1 MSRIA
6 PDSRLA
12 DVPGVK
18 VGHWTDRRAGTGATV
33 VTFDRLSPASVH
45 VAGGA
50 PGSQETELL
59 DPSRSVPGVDAIL
72 LAGGSAFGLAAADG
86 ARRYLEE
93 RGRGFKVG
101 SYTVPIVPA
110 AVIFDLAVG
119 DGAVRPGPEA
129 GYAACENAESGGRH
143 EGDVGA
149 GAGARVAKYMG
160 MEKSLPGGLA
170 SRSVRLEDGTMVGAL
185 MVVNAF
191 GAIVDPATG
200 DVIAAPR
207 GADGKTVDYI
217 SSKVSPPSFGNTCA
231 GVVVTDAAL
240 TKAEAKRVSV
250 MASAGL
256 ARAVTPAFTPYD
268 GDMIFTVST
277 GSGRAGT
284 ARVGAWAARLVEECV
299 TAAVRAA
306 RG

>member
-18 VGHWTDRRAGTGATV
+18 VGHWTDGRAGTGATV
-33 VTFDRLSPASVH
+33 VMFDRLSPASVH
-45 VAGGA
+45 VIGGA

-59 DPSRSVPGVDAIL
+59 NPCRTAPGVDAIL
-72 LAGGSAFGLAAADG
+72 LTGGSAFGLAATDG

-101 SYTVPIVPA
+101 AHSVPIVPS

-119 DGAVRPGPEA
+119 DGAVRPGPEE
-129 GYAACENAESGGRH
+129 GYAACENAENGDMR
-143 EGDVGA
+143 EGAVGA
-149 GAGARVAKYMG
+149 GTGARVAKYMG

-170 SRSVRLEDGTMVGAL
+170 SRSVRLEDGTRVGAL

-200 DVIAAPR
+200 EVIAAPA
-207 GADGKTVDYI
+207 GADGEPVDYL
-217 SSKVSPPSFGNTCA
+217 SSNAPPSSFGATII
-231 GVVVTDAAL
+231 GVVATDADL

-256 ARAVTPAFTPYD
+256 ARTVSPAFTPYD

-277 GSGRAGT
+277 GRGRAGA

-299 TAAVRAA
+299 TAAVKRA
-306 RG
+306 R